1 MKKLKLHKLLGVSAL
16 AMTGGLVS
24 TTASSAQDIAT
35 TTSLPIIV
43 DDCGAVT
50 CGDRRGMSTA
60 DFRNFLTAAMA
71 ANNNGN
77 AGGTVSANAN
87 GGTGNSGQG
96 LALGQGVNDTQVVY
110 LDFAQSSPTFPAT
123 IFGGVQA
130 NFISHTY
137 TAAERD
143 AVQANL
149 EASYSGFN
157 VSFTQDL
164 PASGEFSTLNFECG
178 NASGQCID
186 FGGGI
191 LFGRAQHIDIR
202 NDVRDDSAFVDANLW
217 EVLVQLDPSGNFFT
231 AISGIPVI
239 GGDVQAALSTA
250 IVNQASNTGAH
261 ELGHN
266 MGLRHHDSFGA
277 PGSGI
282 PSTGVPDP
290 SAFFPTFDGPQNGD
304 EGILHTMAS
313 GASVGSGFT
322 DSTTR
327 IRFLSERSVIKL
339 AAGERGRVVAEADVS
354 GGNKKVH
361 LRKVVAPNTVEIGQ
375 NAGGGLEIREALI
388 AGRIDVADEIDSYR
402 FTAKAGQSLSAEF
415 NGFDVPVGEDVIG
428 ALSLFFVE
436 DDGSK
441 TLVRQNFQNFEGLDA
456 FLVDAPLD
464 RDGDYVMEVSAPDI
478 LLLGGGLFSLEAN
491 GFGVFRTGDYE
502 ASIYIVD
509 GKPGAGPSSVPGPA
523 G

>member
-1 MKKLKLHKLLGVSAL
+1 MKNIKISKLLGASAA
-16 AMTGGLVS
+16 AM
-24 TTASSAQDIAT
+24 ASSVVFSTMSGAQDMSSV
-35 TTSLPIIV
+35 TSLPVIL
-43 DDCGAVT
+43 DDCGAVS
-50 CGDRRGMSTA
+50 CRDRRDLDSTA
-60 DFRNFLTAAMA
+60 ISALLSAAIA
-71 ANNNGN
+71 AENN
-77 AGGTVSANAN
+77 AGGNGN
-87 GGTGNSGQG
+87 GGGNGNTSSGGNGQG
-96 LALGQGVNDTQVVY
+96 LALGNGVNDTQVVY

-130 NFISHTY
+130 NFVSHTY

-149 EASYSGFN
+149 EAAYSGFN
-157 VSFTQDL
+157 VSFTQDV

-202 NDVRDDSAFVDANLW
+202 NDIRDDSAFVDANLW

-231 AISGIPVI
+231 AISGIPVV
-239 GGDVQAALSTA
+239 GGDVQAALSIA

-277 PGSGI
+277 PGTGI

-327 IRFLSERSVIKL
+327 IRFFSERSVIKL
-339 AAGERGRVVAEADVS
+339 AAGERGRLLAESDVS
-354 GGNKKVH
+354 GGNKKLH
-361 LRKVVAPNTVEIGQ
+361 LRNVVAPNTIEIGD
-375 NAGGGLEIREALI
+375 NAEGSLDIREALI
-388 AGRIDVADEIDSYR
+388 AGRIDVANEIDSYR
-402 FTAKAGQSLSAEF
+402 FKAKAGQSLSAEF
-415 NGFDVPVGEDVIG
+415 NGFDVPRGEAVIG
-428 ALSLFFVE
+428 ALSLYFVE
-436 DDGSK
+436 DDGSH
-441 TLVRQNFQNFEGLDA
+441 TLVAQNFQNFEGFDA
-456 FLVDAPLD
+456 FLVDAPIE
-464 RDGDYVMEVSAPDI
+464 RSGDYVMEVSAPDI

-491 GFGVFRTGDYE
+491 GFGTLRTGDYE
-502 ASIYIVD
+502 VSIYIVD
-509 GKPGAGPSSVPGPA
+509 GKPGAGPSSVPGPTS
-523 G
+523 

>member
-1 MKKLKLHKLLGVSAL
+1 MKNVKIHKLLGASILATAGSVAFANISVGQDMESA
-16 AMTGGLVS
+16 
-24 TTASSAQDIAT
+24 
-35 TTSLPIIV
+35 TSLPVIV

-50 CGDRRGMSTA
+50 CGDRRAMATA
-60 DFRNFLTAAMA
+60 EFKSYLTAALTA
-71 ANNNGN
+71 ETNGN
-77 AGGTVSANAN
+77 AGTAVSANAA
-87 GGTGNSGQG
+87 GGSAGGGQG

-130 NFISHTY
+130 TFISHTY

-149 EASYSGFN
+149 EAAYSGFN
-157 VSFTQDL
+157 VSFTQDV
-164 PASGEFSTLNFECG
+164 PTTGEFSTLNFECG
-178 NASGQCID
+178 NASGQCIS
-186 FGGGI
+186 FTGGI

-202 NDVRDDSAFVDANLW
+202 NEVRDDSAFVDANLW

-231 AISGIPVI
+231 AISGIPVV

-354 GGNKKVH
+354 GGNKKVKLH
-361 LRKVVAPNTVEIGQ
+361 NVVAPNTVEIGE
-375 NAGGGLEIREALI
+375 NAGGGLDIREALI
-388 AGRIDVADEIDSYR
+388 AGRIDAANEIDSYR
-402 FTAKAGQSLSAEF
+402 FKAKAGQSLSAEF
-415 NGFDVPVGEDVIG
+415 NGFDVAIGEPVIG

-491 GFGVFRTGDYE
+491 GFGTFRTGDYE
-502 ASIYIVD
+502 VSIYIVD
-509 GKPGAGPSSVPGPA
+509 GKPGTGPSSVPGPSN
-523 G
+523 